1 MKQFI
6 SILCL
11 ILLPLSMRGQETV
24 HGVCGL
30 YGDNIRWDLKGDTLF
45 FSGKGDMANYEKDG
59 QYIPWTAY
67 LERIKYVVVEDS
79 VTSVGDC
86 ALQYCKKL
94 TSVKFARTLRTIG
107 QRAFHDCVSLDSIV
121 IPDSVYISGYA
132 FYNCTSLHTITL
144 PEHLLELGLGA
155 FSNCVSLDSIRIPNT
170 ITAIEGVFGR
180 CTSLRY
186 VEIPNSV
193 RTLDRGAF
201 AHCSSLHSIEIPN
214 SVKTLGGDV
223 FNGCTALDSIVIP
236 NSVTGIGERAFQDC
250 TNLKSIK
257 LSDHLTSLPMFVF
270 RFCSSLTTIDIP
282 EGLTSIGPYAFEGC
296 ENLATIIIPKSLSGI
311 DYRAFYN
318 CTGIEDF
325 FCYPATMPNTNE
337 TAFENYMYWP
347 LQGTLHVPKKLMSEY
362 SVTKPWTTFER
373 LVALPDAINKED
385 DTIIYYTFNEDKTTV
400 SVTSGQGKYEAKV
413 TVPGRIMSDGKYYS
427 VTSVENF
434 AFFNCKKLSSIFL
447 NNSINYVG
455 RFAFADC
462 SGLTSVRLPSNI
474 TAIED
479 YTFSNCTSLSEIDIP
494 GKVTTIGEGAFVGCS
509 DLQSISLPSKVTFI
523 GMRAFADCKAL
534 TTVNLNDK
542 LEVIDDNAFEE
553 CESLTSVTIPNSV
566 TFVGSNAFKNCKAL
580 KAVTFDGCAGEICQD
595 AFKGCTGLKDIYSY
609 SDVPPAADE
618 YAFEGS
624 NYDATLHVAAASL
637 EAYRSTAPWSYFKRI
652 ITHEEA
658 DYGGIVLQ
666 YSYNYTDMTATLIKV
681 TISENT
687 HEDKLVVPAE
697 LQVEGKTY
705 KVTAI
710 DNGALGY
717 LGLQN
722 IATIELPG
730 TLRTLE
736 CNTIKFT
743 KQLKTI
749 KIMGDIEKIEE
760 YVFGDMLYRDNSLL
774 NCSLDDF
781 YCYSSF
787 VPELSPL
794 AFNGHASRFPSDD
807 DLAVVDFDGTPYYV
821 PRYFTFSWWEMGYND
836 DGAYTP
842 MIHHTETYYQYYLIE
857 HATLHVPANLVES
870 YKQTFPWN
878 MFGNIVALTEEEYPA
893 GIEDPLR
900 LPLYG
905 ERSKTAYNLNGQRIS
920 SPQKGINII
929 GEKKIYV
936 K

>member
-1 MKQFI
+1 MKSLL

-11 ILLPLSMRGQETV
+11 ILLPLSMLGQETV

-45 FSGKGDMANYEKDG
+45 ISGKGDMAKYEWNSY
-59 QYIPWTAY
+59 QLSAPWTEYAD
-67 LERIKYVVVEDS
+67 RIKCVVIEDS
-79 VTSVGDC
+79 VTSVGDY

-94 TSVKFARTLRTIG
+94 TSVKFTKSLKTIG
-107 QRAFHDCVSLDSIV
+107 EGAFYECISLDSIV
-121 IPDSVYISGYA
+121 IPDSVYLGRRA
-132 FYNCTSLHTITL
+132 FYGCTSLCSITL
-144 PEHLLELGLGA
+144 PEHLLELGGGA
-155 FSNCVSLDSIRIPNT
+155 FSKCVSLDSIRIPNT
-170 ITAIEGVFGR
+170 ITAVRGFSG

-193 RTLDRGAF
+193 KTLDGAAF
-201 AHCSSLHSIEIPN
+201 ADCSSLRSIEIPN
-214 SVKTLGGDV
+214 SVTYLGVSV
-223 FNGCTALDSIVIP
+223 FKNCTALDSIVIP
-236 NSVTGIGERAFQDC
+236 NSVKTIDREAFGGC
-250 TNLKSIK
+250 TNLKSVK
-257 LSDHLTSLPMFVF
+257 LSDKLTSLPLKGFQN
-270 RFCSSLTTIDIP
+270 CSSLNSIDIP
-282 EGLTSIGPYAFEGC
+282 EGVTTIGDYTFDGC
-296 ENLATIIIPKSLSGI
+296 EYLATIIIPKTVSSIG
-311 DYRAFYN
+311 YSAFYN
-318 CTGIEDF
+318 CMGIEDV
-325 FCYPATMPNTNE
+325 FCYPTTMPKTAE
-337 TAFENYMYWP
+337 SAFENYMYWP
-347 LQGTLHVPKKLMSEY
+347 LQATLHVPKKLMSEY

-385 DTIIYYTFNEDKTTV
+385 DVMIYYTFNEDKTTV
-400 SVTSGQGKYEAKV
+400 SVTSGQGKYEAKL
-413 TVPGRIMSDGKYYS
+413 TVPGRILADGKYYS

-447 NNSINYVG
+447 NNSITYVG

-479 YTFSNCTSLSEIDIP
+479 YTFSNCTSLSEIEIP
-494 GKVTTIGEGAFVGCS
+494 GKVTSIGEGAFVGCS
-509 DLQSISLPSKVTFI
+509 NLQSISLPTRTTFV

-566 TFVGSNAFKNCKAL
+566 TFIGSNAFKDCKEL
-580 KAVTFDGCAGEICQD
+580 KVVVFDGCTGEICQD
-595 AFKGCTGLKDIYSY
+595 AFNGCTELKDIYSY

-637 EAYRSTAPWSYFKRI
+637 EAYQSTAPWCYFKRI
-652 ITHEEA
+652 ISHEEA
-658 DYGGIVLQ
+658 DYGGVVFQ
-666 YSYNYTDMTATLIKV
+666 YSYNYTDQTATLLRV

-687 HEDKLVVPAE
+687 HVDKLVIPGEV
-697 LQVEGKTY
+697 QVEGKTF

-710 DNGALGY
+710 DGLAIRNM
-717 LGLQN
+717 GLQN
-722 IATIELPG
+722 ITTIELPG
-730 TLRTLE
+730 TLRTLK
-736 CNTIKFT
+736 CNTIQFT

-749 KIMGDIEKIEE
+749 RIMGDIEKIEE

-878 MFGNIVALTEEEYPA
+878 MFGNIVALTEEDYAE
-893 GIEDPLR
+893 GIEDLTPTLSQ
-900 LPLYG
+900 G
-905 ERSKTAYNLNGQRIS
+905 EGAIFNLNGQRIKQL
-920 SPQKGINII
+920 QKGLNIVN
-929 GEKKIYV
+929 GKKIYV